1 MSKPLIVPANYKSL
15 LDLNQTEKA
24 IKLVKDTFQQ
34 QLSAELNLRQ
44 GNCTLVCFEGNRYQ

>member
-1 MSKPLIVPANYKSL
+1 MSKPLIVPNNYKSQ

-34 QLSAELNLRQ
+34 QLSAELEFAQ
-44 GNCTLVCFEGNRYQ
+44 GHCTFVCSERYRYQ